1 MSKYKHQ
8 QELERLYSKNELM
21 PRMRKFFTDMDAE
34 NDFDALNI
42 DPKFGITVL
51 VQMALHKRCNI
62 STLVGLTLQYFK
74 TAQEAADQIKKLIE
88 LGLVGWD
95 DNLRVLITK
104 FTIPPDLQAEID
116 KFQYPLPMV
125 VEPRKLK
132 SNSDTGYLVSG
143 SHGSVILKDNH
154 HDDDVCLDHLNR
166 LNRIKLQI
174 NEQTAVM
181 VNNKWK
187 NLNKP
192 KDGETREEF
201 QRRVRAFE
209 KHNKHAIEVMALVV
223 QEGNEFY
230 LTHRYDKRG
239 RTYAQGHFINPQGTE
254 YNKAVI
260 EFVNQEVTSD

>member
-1 MSKYKHQ
+1 MDSKYKHQ

-21 PRMRKFFTDMDAE
+21 PRMRQFFVDMGAE
-34 NDFDALNI
+34 NDFNALNI
-42 DPKFGITVL
+42 NPKFGITVL

-62 STLVGLTLQYFK
+62 STLVGLTIQYFN
-74 TAQEAADQIKKLIE
+74 TAQETADQIKKLIDI
-88 LGLVGWD
+88 GLVDWD

-104 FTIPPDLQAEID
+104 FTIPPTLQAEID

-132 SNSDTGYLVSG
+132 SNSDTGFLVSG
-143 SHGSVILKDNH
+143 SRGSVILKNNH
-154 HDDDVCLDHLNR
+154 HEDDVCLDHLNR
-166 LNRIKLQI
+166 LNKVKLCI
-174 NEQTAVM
+174 NERTAVM
-181 VNNKWK
+181 VSNKWK
-187 NLNKP
+187 NLDKP
-192 KDGETREEF
+192 KDGESREDF

-209 KHNKHAIEVMALVV
+209 KYNKHAIEVMALVV

-239 RTYAQGHFINPQGTE
+239 RTYSQGHFINPQGTE

-260 EFVNQEVTSD
+260 EFVDAEVTV

>member
-21 PRMRKFFTDMDAE
+21 PRMRQFFKDYGAE
-34 NDFDALNI
+34 DVFDALDI

-62 STLVGLTLQYFK
+62 STLVGLTRQYFK
-74 TAQEAADQIKKLIE
+74 TAQEAADQIGKLIS

-95 DNLRVLITK
+95 DNLRILITQ
-104 FTIPPDLQAEID
+104 FTIPADLQAEID

-132 SNSDTGYLVSG
+132 TNSDTGYLVSG
-143 SHGSVILKDNH
+143 SHGSVILKNNH

-166 LNRIKLQI
+166 LNQIKLQI

-187 NLNKP
+187 NLDKP

-201 QRRVRAFE
+201 QKRVRAFE
-209 KHNKHAIEVMALVV
+209 KYNKHAIEVMALVV

-260 EFVNQEVTSD
+260 EFVNQEVTTV

>member
-21 PRMRKFFTDMDAE
+21 PRMSQFFKDLGAE
-34 NDFDALNI
+34 DDFDALNI
-42 DPKFGITVL
+42 DPRFGITVL

-74 TAQEAADQIKKLIE
+74 TAQEAADQIGKLIS

-95 DNLRVLITK
+95 DNLRILITK
-104 FTIPPDLQAEID
+104 FTIPADLQAEID

-132 SNSDTGYLVSG
+132 TNSDTGYLVSG
-143 SHGSVILKDNH
+143 SRGSVILKNNH
-154 HDDDVCLDHLNR
+154 HENDVCLDHLNR

-187 NLNKP
+187 NLDKP

-201 QRRVRAFE
+201 QKRVRAFE
-209 KHNKHAIEVMALVV
+209 KYNKHAIEVMALVV

-239 RTYAQGHFINPQGTE
+239 RTYCQGHHVTYQGTPWH
-254 YNKAVI
+254 KAVV
-260 EFVNQEVTSD
+260 EFVNKEMVT

>member
-1 MSKYKHQ
+1 MSRYKHQ

-21 PRMRKFFTDMDAE
+21 PRMRKFFTDMGAE
-34 NDFDALNI
+34 DDFDALNI

-51 VQMALHKRCNI
+51 VQMALHKRCSI

-74 TAQEAADQIKKLIE
+74 SAQEAADQVKRLIE
-88 LGLVGWD
+88 LNIVGWD

-104 FTIPPDLQAEID
+104 FTIPADLQAELD

-143 SHGSVILKDNH
+143 SRGSVILKDNH

-187 NLNKP
+187 NLDKP

-201 QRRVRAFE
+201 QKRVRAFE
-209 KHNKHAIEVMALVV
+209 KYNKHAIEVMALVV
-223 QEGNEFY
+223 QEGNEFC

-254 YNKAVI
+254 YNKAVL
-260 EFVNQEVTSD
+260 EFVNQEVTTD

>member
-21 PRMRKFFTDMDAE
+21 PRMRQFFKDYGAE
-34 NDFDALNI
+34 DDFDALNI

-74 TAQEAADQIKKLIE
+74 TAQEAADQIGKLVS

-95 DNLRVLITK
+95 DNLRVLVTK
-104 FTIPPDLQAEID
+104 FTIPADLQAEID

-132 SNSDTGYLVSG
+132 TNSDTGYLVSG
-143 SHGSVILKDNH
+143 SRGSVILKNNH
-154 HDDDVCLDHLNR
+154 HEDDVCLDHLNR

-187 NLNKP
+187 NLDKP
-192 KDGETREEF
+192 EDGETREEF
-201 QRRVRAFE
+201 QKRVRAFD
-209 KHNKHAIEVMALVV
+209 KYNKHAIEVMALVV
-223 QEGNEFY
+223 QEGNDFY

-254 YNKAVI
+254 WNRAVL
-260 EFVNQEVTSD
+260 EFVNQEVTTV